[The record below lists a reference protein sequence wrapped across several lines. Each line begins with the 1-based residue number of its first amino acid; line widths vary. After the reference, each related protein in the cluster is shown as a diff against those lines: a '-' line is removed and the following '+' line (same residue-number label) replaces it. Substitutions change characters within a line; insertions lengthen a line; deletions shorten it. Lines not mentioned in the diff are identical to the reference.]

1 MTTAALIEAFR
12 SLRILVIGDVMLDHY
27 IWGEVNRISPE
38 APVPVIHVMRESHT
52 AGGAANVALNLAALG
67 VKASLIGA
75 LGEDEAGR
83 NLAALLA
90 AAGVDASG
98 CGRDPATPTIVKT
111 RVIARTQQLC
121 RIDREA
127 PRRAYALDASPAL
140 DGLLA
145 AAAAGVDAIILSDY
159 AKGVVTQ
166 PLIDRLL
173 PLAAAHGVLLAVD
186 PKPARHLDF
195 RGAGLI
201 TPNRHEALEL
211 AGLPEPGAGEAYPL
225 EAACRRI
232 HEMFAPKLLV
242 ITLGADGMA
251 VCREGKVEAVLA
263 TAAREV
269 FDVSGAGDTVIAT
282 LTAALAAGATAAAAA
297 RLANLAAGIVVSHMG
312 TATASPEDLL
322 RLPQD
327 DTVILAGNRAGPGNS
342 QQDFH

>member
-1 MTTAALIEAFR
+1 MNTVALLEAFR
-12 SLRILVIGDVMLDHY
+12 SLRVLVIGDVMLDHY

-38 APVPVIHVMRESHT
+38 APVPVIHVMRETHT

-67 VKASLIGA
+67 VKAALIGT
-75 LGEDEAGR
+75 LGDDEAGR
-83 NLAALLA
+83 KLVAILA

-98 CGRDPATPTIVKT
+98 CGVDPAAPTIVKT

-127 PRRAYALDASPAL
+127 VRAAYALDASAAL
-140 DGLLA
+140 DEMLEA
-145 AAAAGVDAIILSDY
+145 AVAGADAIILSDY

-166 PLIDRLL
+166 ALLDRLM
-173 PLAAAHGVLLAVD
+173 PLAAKRGVLLAVD

-195 RGAGLI
+195 HGVGLI

-211 AGLPEPGAGEAYPL
+211 AGLPEPGLGETYPL
-225 EAACRRI
+225 EQICQRI
-232 HEMFAPKLLV
+232 HELHAPKLLV

-282 LTAALAAGATAAAAA
+282 LTAALAAGATAEAAA
-297 RLANLAAGIVVSHMG
+297 RLANLAAGVVVSHMG
-312 TATASPEDLL
+312 TATAALEDLL
-322 RLPQD
+322 GLPPDEPAGEPCRL
-327 DTVILAGNRAGPGNS
+327 T
-342 QQDFH
+342 